1 MARLLVVD
9 DEPSARST
17 LALLLRRRGHHVIEA
32 DGVTTATKHLA
43 EEVFDLVVTDLR
55 MPDGDGLDVLRA
67 AKDHAAATEVILL
80 TAYAEWKS
88 AKEAIRLGALDYF
101 EKGQEPDELY
111 HRIDN
116 ALAARAL
123 RRENENLRAQ
133 LRERYG
139 LPGLIAHSP
148 AMHTVLD
155 LVERVAPTDATLL
168 IQGESGTGK
177 EVIAKAVHHASARA
191 ARPFVA
197 VNCGAVPET
206 LLESELFGY
215 MRGAFT
221 GATAGKLG
229 LFEEADG
236 GTLFLDEIAEIPPAL
251 QVKLLRALQSG
262 EVRRLGATQ
271 AATIDVRVIAATHGD
286 LAALISQGSFREDL
300 FYRLNVIQIVLP
312 PLRDRRETSPRWP
325 STSSRARPA
334 SSAASSACRRRA
346 SSGSCATRGRATCA
360 SWRMRSSA
368 QPSSLAA
375 TLWSPTTSRR
385 TCRRACS
392 SVPPRRCRARSRSPT
407 PSAPISSRRWS
418 ASAATTPARPRRS
431 ASAAPPSGGSSRNT
445 ASSDSWS
452 HPPLFRRRGQDCR
465 GGEGRVRG
473 IVYGVLSSA
482 AGAGFIAGCRSREP
496 LKNETQKFSSRVAR
510 RLDGANRSA
519 RNPARAR
526 TAKL

>member
-1 MARLLVVD
+1 MAHLLVVD

-17 LALLLRRRGHHVIEA
+17 LALLLRKRGHRVLEA
-32 DGVTTATKHLA
+32 DGLTSATARLT

-67 AKDHAAATEVILL
+67 AKAHAPETEVILL

-111 HRIDN
+111 HRIDK

-139 LPGLIAHSP
+139 LPGLIAQSS
-148 AMHTVLD
+148 AMQAVLD

-168 IQGESGTGK
+168 VQGESGTGK
-177 EVIAKAVHHASARA
+177 EVIAKAVHHASPRS

-221 GATAGKLG
+221 GAAVSKLG
-229 LFEEADG
+229 LFEEAHG
-236 GTLFLDEIAEIPPAL
+236 GTLFLDEIAEMPAAL

-271 AATIDVRVIAATHGD
+271 STTIDVRVIAATHGD
-286 LAALISQGSFREDL
+286 LTALLAQGSFREDL
-300 FYRLNVIQIVLP
+300 FYRLNVIQVVLP
-312 PLRDRRETSPRWP
+312 PLRDRREDIPALAEHFLARAGGKLGRELRLAPETVERLLRYPWPGNVRELENAIERAAILARRDNIEPDDLPPHVSAGLQLGPSPQLPRQ
-325 STSSRARPA
+325 TTLAETERVHILQTLERFGRNH
-334 SSAASSACRRRA
+334 SSAAEAL
-346 SSGSCATRGRATCA
+346 GIGRT
-360 SWRMRSSA
+360 
-368 QPSSLAA
+368 
-375 TLWSPTTSRR
+375 TLWRK
-385 TCRRACS
+385 
-392 SVPPRRCRARSRSPT
+392 
-407 PSAPISSRRWS
+407 
-418 ASAATTPARPRRS
+418 
-431 ASAAPPSGGSSRNT
+431 
-445 ASSDSWS
+445 
-452 HPPLFRRRGQDCR
+452 LK
-465 GGEGRVRG
+465 EYG
-473 IVYGVLSSA
+473 ID
-482 AGAGFIAGCRSREP
+482 R
-496 LKNETQKFSSRVAR
+496 
-510 RLDGANRSA
+510 
-519 RNPARAR
+519 
-526 TAKL
+526 

>member
-1 MARLLVVD
+1 MAHLLVVD
-9 DEPSARST
+9 DETSARTT
-17 LALLLRRRGHHVIEA
+17 LALLLRKRGHRVLEA
-32 DGVTTATKHLA
+32 DGVTAATKCLA

-67 AKDHAAATEVILL
+67 SKAHAPATEVILL

-88 AKEAIRLGALDYF
+88 AKEAIRLGSLDYF

-111 HRIDN
+111 HRIDK
-116 ALAARAL
+116 ALAGRAL

-139 LPGLIAHSP
+139 LAGLIAQSP
-148 AMHTVLD
+148 AMHAVLD

-221 GATAGKLG
+221 GATVNKLG
-229 LFEEADG
+229 LFEEAHG
-236 GTLFLDEIAEIPPAL
+236 GTLFLDEIAEMPGAL

-271 AATIDVRVIAATHGD
+271 PATFDVRVIAATHGD

-300 FYRLNVIQIVLP
+300 FYRLNVIQLVLP
-312 PLRDRRETSPRWP
+312 PLRDRREDIPALAEHFLA
-325 STSSRARPA
+325 RAARKL
-334 SSAASSACRRRA
+334 
-346 SSGSCATRGRATCA
+346 GRALRLSPEAVERLLRYPWPGNVRELENAIERAAILARRDTITPEDLPPHV
-360 SWRMRSSA
+360 SA
-368 QPSSLAA
+368 GLQLGPSPALPRQTTLAEA
-375 TLWSPTTSRR
+375 ERIQILQTLERFGRNHSGAAEALGIGRTTLWRK
-385 TCRRACS
+385 
-392 SVPPRRCRARSRSPT
+392 
-407 PSAPISSRRWS
+407 
-418 ASAATTPARPRRS
+418 
-431 ASAAPPSGGSSRNT
+431 
-445 ASSDSWS
+445 
-452 HPPLFRRRGQDCR
+452 LK
-465 GGEGRVRG
+465 EYG
-473 IVYGVLSSA
+473 ID
-482 AGAGFIAGCRSREP
+482 
-496 LKNETQKFSSRVAR
+496 K
-510 RLDGANRSA
+510 
-519 RNPARAR
+519 
-526 TAKL
+526 

>member
-1 MARLLVVD
+1 MAHLLVVD
-9 DEPSARST
+9 DEASARST
-17 LALLLRRRGHHVIEA
+17 LALLLRKRGHRVAEA
-32 DGVTTATKHLA
+32 DGVTTAAKRLA

-67 AKDHAAATEVILL
+67 TKAHAPATEVILL

-111 HRIDN
+111 HRIDK
-116 ALAARAL
+116 ALAGRAL

-139 LPGLIAHSP
+139 LPGLIAQSP
-148 AMHTVLD
+148 AMHAVLD

-221 GATAGKLG
+221 GAGATKPG

-236 GTLFLDEIAEIPPAL
+236 GTLFLDEIAEMPAAL

-271 AATIDVRVIAATHGD
+271 SMTIDVRVIAATHGD
-286 LAALISQGSFREDL
+286 LAALIGEGRFREDL
-300 FYRLNVIQIVLP
+300 YYRLNVIQVVLP
-312 PLRDRRETSPRWP
+312 PLRDRREDIPALAEHFLARAAGKLGRELRLAPPALERLLRYPWPGNVRELENAVERAAILSRSDRVEPDDLPPHVSAGLQLGPSPALPR
-325 STSSRARPA
+325 
-334 SSAASSACRRRA
+334 
-346 SSGSCATRGRATCA
+346 
-360 SWRMRSSA
+360 
-368 QPSSLAA
+368 QISLADA
-375 TLWSPTTSRR
+375 ERAHILQTLERFGRNHSGAAEALGIGRTTLWRKLKEYGLD
-385 TCRRACS
+385 
-392 SVPPRRCRARSRSPT
+392 RS
-407 PSAPISSRRWS
+407 
-418 ASAATTPARPRRS
+418 
-431 ASAAPPSGGSSRNT
+431 
-445 ASSDSWS
+445 
-452 HPPLFRRRGQDCR
+452 
-465 GGEGRVRG
+465 
-473 IVYGVLSSA
+473 
-482 AGAGFIAGCRSREP
+482 
-496 LKNETQKFSSRVAR
+496 
-510 RLDGANRSA
+510 
-519 RNPARAR
+519 
-526 TAKL
+526 